1 LEDIYFPF
9 RQKRRTRAMVAL
21 EHGLGPLADL
31 LWKQDPTLDVDLT
44 ASRYVDV
51 DRGVPDI
58 KAALAGGRDIIA
70 EWISD
75 DEWARTCVR
84 FIFERGAVI
93 KSRATKG
100 KETEGAKYRDYFDY
114 GQKASSAPSHRVLA
128 VFRGE
133 REGFLT
139 VRVAPADEDVLLKL
153 SQHFVGADPIS
164 ARHVAMAVTDGYKRL
179 LKPSM
184 EAELRKA
191 LKAKAD
197 STAIGVFAENLRN
210 LLLAPPLGQKA
221 VLAIDPGF
229 RTGCK
234 IACLDRQG
242 ALVHSDT
249 VYFHLGDE
257 RENKEALRLAA
268 MVSRYQIEAIA
279 IGNGTAGRET
289 EVVVRKL
296 GLPPSIPVIMVNESG
311 ASVYSA
317 SETARQEFPDHDLT
331 VRGTVSIGRRLMDPL
346 AELVKIDPQAI
357 GVGQYQ
363 HDLDQSA
370 LSDRLNDV
378 VESCVDSVG
387 VDVNTASPGLLSR
400 VSGIGPSLADAIVR
414 YRQKTG
420 SFQSRMDMLQ
430 VPGLGPKAFE
440 LAAGFL
446 RIVSGANP
454 LDGSGIHPESYT
466 LVAMMARD
474 LGGEVR
480 DLLIDPDA
488 RKRIRLTNYV
498 SDSIGLPTLTDIMEE
513 LAKPGRDPRDPFE
526 IFSFSDSIHTI
537 GDLRPNMEL
546 SGIITNV
553 AAFGAF
559 VDLGVHVDGLIH
571 ISRLADRFVSD
582 PHQVV
587 SVGQRVNVTV
597 MEVDFERKRISL
609 SMNGQ

>member
-1 LEDIYFPF
+1 
-9 RQKRRTRAMVAL
+9 
-21 EHGLGPLADL
+21 
-31 LWKQDPTLDVDLT
+31 
-44 ASRYVDV
+44 
-51 DRGVPDI
+51 
-58 KAALAGGRDIIA
+58 
-70 EWISD
+70 
-75 DEWARTCVR
+75 
-84 FIFERGAVI
+84 
-93 KSRATKG
+93 
-100 KETEGAKYRDYFDY
+100 
-114 GQKASSAPSHRVLA
+114 
-128 VFRGE
+128 
-133 REGFLT
+133 
-139 VRVAPADEDVLLKL
+139 
-153 SQHFVGADPIS
+153 
-164 ARHVAMAVTDGYKRL
+164 
-179 LKPSM
+179 
-184 EAELRKA
+184 
-191 LKAKAD
+191 
-197 STAIGVFAENLRN
+197 
-210 LLLAPPLGQKA
+210 
-221 VLAIDPGF
+221 
-229 RTGCK
+229 
-234 IACLDRQG
+234 
-242 ALVHSDT
+242 
-249 VYFHLGDE
+249 
-257 RENKEALRLAA
+257 
-268 MVSRYQIEAIA
+268 
-279 IGNGTAGRET
+279 
-289 EVVVRKL
+289 
-296 GLPPSIPVIMVNESG
+296 
-311 ASVYSA
+311 
-317 SETARQEFPDHDLT
+317 
-331 VRGTVSIGRRLMDPL
+331 
-346 AELVKIDPQAI
+346 
-357 GVGQYQ
+357 
-363 HDLDQSA
+363 
-370 LSDRLNDV
+370 
-378 VESCVDSVG
+378 VG

>member
-1 LEDIYFPF
+1 
-9 RQKRRTRAMVAL
+9 
-21 EHGLGPLADL
+21 
-31 LWKQDPTLDVDLT
+31 
-44 ASRYVDV
+44 
-51 DRGVPDI
+51 
-58 KAALAGGRDIIA
+58 
-70 EWISD
+70 
-75 DEWARTCVR
+75 
-84 FIFERGAVI
+84 
-93 KSRATKG
+93 
-100 KETEGAKYRDYFDY
+100 
-114 GQKASSAPSHRVLA
+114 
-128 VFRGE
+128 
-133 REGFLT
+133 
-139 VRVAPADEDVLLKL
+139 
-153 SQHFVGADPIS
+153 
-164 ARHVAMAVTDGYKRL
+164 
-179 LKPSM
+179 
-184 EAELRKA
+184 
-191 LKAKAD
+191 
-197 STAIGVFAENLRN
+197 
-210 LLLAPPLGQKA
+210 
-221 VLAIDPGF
+221 
-229 RTGCK
+229 
-234 IACLDRQG
+234 
-242 ALVHSDT
+242 VHSDT

-317 SETARQEFPDHDLT
+317 SEAGRQEFPDHDLT

-346 AELVKIDPQAI
+346 AELVKIDPQSI

-466 LVAMMARD
+466 MVAVMAGD
-474 LGGEVR
+474 LGCEVR

-488 RKRIRLTNYV
+488 RTRIRLTDYV
-498 SDSIGLPTLTDIMEE
+498 SDSIGLPTLMDIMEE

-597 MEVDFERKRISL
+597 MEVDLERKRISL